1 MIFNYEIFRQIVGA
15 LSGNQNNSNS
25 FLIIGII
32 MIILLAIII
41 SVILLKNTEP
51 FSQIITVG
59 PVWESN
65 SWSCVSDSDF
75 MVYGIL
81 RGLENAQLEIFIENV
96 GGQSLYTIN
105 SGEMET
111 FSLGSTAGNEIII
124 TRTGT
129 ITGFITLQ
137 TSADATASCTQL

>member
-1 MIFNYEIFRQIVGA
+1 
-15 LSGNQNNSNS
+15 
-25 FLIIGII
+25 

-41 SVILLKNTEP
+41 PVILLTNTEP
-51 FSQIITVG
+51 FSQIIIVG

-75 MVYGIL
+75 MVHGIL

-105 SGEMET
+105 PGEMET

-137 TSADATASCTQL
+137 TSADATASCTQT

>member
-1 MIFNYEIFRQIVGA
+1 
-15 LSGNQNNSNS
+15 
-25 FLIIGII
+25 
-32 MIILLAIII
+32 MIILLVIII
-41 SVILLKNTEP
+41 PVILLTNTEP

-75 MVYGIL
+75 MVHGIL

-105 SGEMET
+105 PGEMET

-124 TRTGT
+124 TRTGA

-137 TSADATASCTQL
+137 TSADATASCTQI

>member
-1 MIFNYEIFRQIVGA
+1 MSENK
-15 LSGNQNNSNS
+15 NNSNS
-25 FLIIGII
+25 FLIIGIVL
-32 MIILLAIII
+32 IILLAIII
-41 SVILLKNTEP
+41 PVILLTNTEP
-51 FSQIITVG
+51 FSQVITVG
-59 PVWESN
+59 PVWDSN
-65 SWSCVSDSDF
+65 SWSCISDSDF
-75 MVYGIL
+75 IIHGTL

-105 SGEMET
+105 PGEMET

-137 TSADATASCTQL
+137 TSADATASCTQT

>member
-1 MIFNYEIFRQIVGA
+1 MLEKTG
-15 LSGNQNNSNS
+15 GSNA
-25 FLIIGII
+25 FIIIGITV
-32 MIILLAIII
+32 IILLAIII
-41 SVILLKNTEP
+41 PTTFLTPSAEP
-51 FSQIITVG
+51 FSQVITVG

-75 MVYGIL
+75 MVHGTL

-105 SGEMET
+105 PGEMET
-111 FSLGSTAGNEIII
+111 FSVGSTAGNEIII

-137 TSADATASCTQL
+137 TSADATASCTQT

>member
-1 MIFNYEIFRQIVGA
+1 
-15 LSGNQNNSNS
+15 
-25 FLIIGII
+25 

-41 SVILLKNTEP
+41 PVILLTNTEP
-51 FSQIITVG
+51 FSQIIIVG